1 LKCVGSVNNLDM
13 RRLVAIVSSCALLL
27 APAAAEAAKKPPPRK
42 GGTVHRAWPAK
53 GHTFKPHSYM
63 ARFLARQ
70 VGPVK
75 ITKRM
80 RRAARRPHA
89 SIAADTAPSTTKDAS
104 STQKLYLV
112 RSYDIPSD
120 DPSAARLANLSW
132 TYDSAISAVALDADK
147 DPAQAQQLLDQL
159 AALQRTDG
167 SLDFAYD
174 TSTGASVQ
182 QFRAGTIAWVGY
194 AAALHRQATGATRY
208 NALTAGAAKWLLTQ
222 QQASGLLRG
231 GPDVTWAST
240 QNNLLAYLFLNL
252 LAISPPSGLTS
263 TQLTTAASKIA
274 GGLESLLVTPA
285 SGQLAF
291 AQGTNDALR
300 PLDAQTLGI
309 IYLLARG
316 RYADA
321 LKVHNYVESAFKLS
335 SRTITKSTAVA
346 TFNNSYS
353 ASGPFSGYRPYATG
367 GPDVIWHE
375 GSAQA
380 DFTTGLLGLDNSA
393 QDKAIAA
400 WAAVTTSRKQG
411 PLQSDR
417 TVTDSTINEYHVWPA
432 SAGTS
437 WSLIAANGLPG

>member
-1 LKCVGSVNNLDM
+1 LNRVHSVNNLDM
-13 RRLVAIVSSCALLL
+13 TRLVVFVSSGALLF
-27 APAAAEAAKKPPPRK
+27 APAAAEAAKPPPRT
-42 GGTVHRAWPAK
+42 GGKVHRAWPAK
-53 GHTFKPHSYM
+53 GHTFKPHTYM

-80 RRAARRPHA
+80 RRAARKPHA
-89 SIAADTAPSTTKDAS
+89 AIAADTVPSTTKDAAG
-104 STQKLYLV
+104 TQKLYLV
-112 RSYDIPSD
+112 RSYDIPGD

-182 QFRAGTIAWVGY
+182 LFRTGTIAWVGY
-194 AAALHRQATGATRY
+194 AAALHRLATGSTRY
-208 NALTAGAAKWLLTQ
+208 TALTAGAAKWLLAQ

-240 QNNLLAYLFLNL
+240 QNNLVAYLFLSL
-252 LAISPPSGLTS
+252 LAVSPPSGLTS
-263 TQLTTAASKIA
+263 TQLSAAAAKIA
-274 GGLESLLVTPA
+274 TGLESLLVTPA
-285 SGQLAF
+285 GGQLAF

-316 RYADA
+316 RYTDA
-321 LKVHNYVESAFKLS
+321 LKVHLYIESAFKLAN
-335 SRTITKSTAVA
+335 RTITKSTALA
-346 TFNNSYS
+346 TFNHTYG

-367 GPDVIWHE
+367 GPDVLWHE

-380 DFTTGLLGLDNSA
+380 DYTTGLLGLDNSA

-411 PLQSDR
+411 PLQADR
-417 TVTDSTINEYHVWPA
+417 TVTDSTVNEYHVWPA

-437 WSLIAANGLPG
+437 WSLIAAEGLPG